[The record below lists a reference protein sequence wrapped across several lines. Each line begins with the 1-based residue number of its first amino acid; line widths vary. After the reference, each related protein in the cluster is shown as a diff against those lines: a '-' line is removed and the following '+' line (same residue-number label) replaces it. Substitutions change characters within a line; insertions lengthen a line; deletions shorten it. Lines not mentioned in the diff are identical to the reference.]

1 MTQAM
6 KYHPHNGVLFVT
18 FSVEEGLLLLC
29 NPLCE
34 LIIKSCLARA
44 QHLYRVKICHITVEA
59 THVHIILVV
68 DYPADLPAFI
78 RHFKTESAHLLNR
91 LLGRRK
97 RTIWCD
103 GYDSPIVLTP
113 LRALIAITYLYSNPS
128 KDNLEDSIDDYPGF
142 SSWKMFQNG
151 DHKKVWQWI
160 RRDAVKCLPKDA
172 HSLRGYTAEAKR
184 LVSLPHECHEFT
196 LEPNAWREAFGI
208 SDPAEQAQLNSRIV
222 SRLRTL
228 EERYRTKRHQEKRRV
243 LGKARLTT
251 QVFDLFYRPQRSG
264 RRMWCLSEDRKLR
277 LQFIEFF
284 RALMDKARQ
293 VAKAWRVGDYSQ
305 RYPLGLYPPAMP
317 KLAEPLAVW

>member
-1 MTQAM
+1 M
-6 KYHPHNGVLFVT
+6 
-18 FSVEEGLLLLC
+18 
-29 NPLCE
+29 
-34 LIIKSCLARA
+34 
-44 QHLYRVKICHITVEA
+44 
-59 THVHIILVV
+59 
-68 DYPADLPAFI
+68 
-78 RHFKTESAHLLNR
+78 
-91 LLGRRK
+91 
-97 RTIWCD
+97 
-103 GYDSPIVLTP
+103 
-113 LRALIAITYLYSNPS
+113 
-128 KDNLEDSIDDYPGF
+128 
-142 SSWKMFQNG
+142 
-151 DHKKVWQWI
+151 
-160 RRDAVKCLPKDA
+160 
-172 HSLRGYTAEAKR
+172 
-184 LVSLPHECHEFT
+184 
-196 LEPNAWREAFGI
+196 EAFGI